1 MPANNKVF
9 QALFH
14 HLLQLPHCQW
24 LGIYG
29 DNSTDQPVISIPW
42 REELIADKRSGNLH
56 GGVITTLIDM
66 ASAGALA
73 AKLTDFENTATLDMR
88 VDYLRPVCKNLPVHV
103 RAHCY
108 RLEGQIAYIRSHC
121 FQEDE
126 QDPFALGMTTFMHT
140 PLTIAEK
147 QAIHEYMQQELAK

>member
-1 MPANNKVF
+1 MPANPKVF

-14 HLLQLPHCQW
+14 HLLHLPHCQW

-56 GGVITTLIDM
+56 EGVITTLIDM
-66 ASAGALA
+66 ASASALA
-73 AKLTDFENTATLDMR
+73 AQLTDFENTATLDMR
-88 VDYLRPVCKNLPVHV
+88 VDYLRRAIKDLPIHV

-108 RLEGQIAYIRSHC
+108 QLKGQIAYIRSHC

-126 QDPFALGMTTFMHT
+126 KQPFVLGMTTFMHT
-140 PLTIAEK
+140 PLSITEK
-147 QAIHEYMQQELAK
+147 QAIYAYMQKEQAK